1 MVGAQEKEGDVTHS
15 SKLPTFVRKKIRPNA
30 HILFEFQL
38 QHMKRAGSYN
48 RRSIFLLELAP
59 HIHRVSRCATEIPC
73 WILSLGCKMTRSP
86 ALRPDNTSADRLLRC
101 PMVICLTC
109 ARPSSTA

>member
-38 QHMKRAGSYN
+38 QHTKRQEVTIVDYLF
-48 RRSIFLLELAP
+48 SIRTSSAY
-59 HIHRVSRCATEIPC
+59 
-73 WILSLGCKMTRSP
+73 SP
-86 ALRPDNTSADRLLRC
+86 
-101 PMVICLTC
+101 CLTLRDRNSLLDSIARMQNDAVTC
-109 ARPSSTA
+109 A